1 MIDKKLTKQI
11 KIAPNKLL
19 KVHKKFLKK
28 IYEYDNVLICEALQ
42 SLAEQGRRCL
52 SEMQGVGNSGQ

>member
-11 KIAPNKLL
+11 KKTSKKLL
-19 KVHKKFLKK
+19 KMHKKFLKK

-42 SLAEQGRRCL
+42 SLAEQ
-52 SEMQGVGNSGQ
+52 

>member
-28 IYEYDNVLICEALQ
+28 IYEYDNVLICETLQ
-42 SLAEQGRRCL
+42 SLAEQ
-52 SEMQGVGNSGQ
+52 